1 MSGLITIKDKLQ
13 GDRIYFHFVENKDD
27 ARRAVEWAGRF
38 IGQELGM
45 DTESTGL
52 DCYLPDW
59 RLRTFQIGNDI
70 RSFVFPARFRKAIKA
85 VWSLDINW
93 IGYNG
98 PHDVRC
104 VDAYLGYESKVT
116 IAQEA
121 YITAHHSEPRKS
133 TEGGVDLGLKEQCI
147 AHVDP
152 SAGKWEVALKQSFKQ
167 ILVPMPGEY
176 YKSGPRKGQPKVRK
190 ALMSEGWALQD
201 IRHPAYIA
209 YAGADPILT
218 YRLWQYNRNAYS
230 RANGLYERDLAI
242 DLICDRLQRRGM
254 PVDEQYLIRYRAA
267 LNKRATQLR
276 DYLAAHMGVVNINS
290 GPQIATT
297 LIELGAKLT
306 LKTPSGKWQMD
317 NTVLE
322 SLQEDNNRDVRRL
335 VRYILTARRLTKRAE
350 VYAAGMLRGMDS
362 EGRVHP
368 SINSLAAR
376 TGRMSAGIFQQLP
389 TKEQE

>member
-1 MSGLITIKDKLQ
+1 LQ
-13 GDRIYFHFVENKDD
+13 GDRIYFHFVEDKDD
-27 ARRAVEWAGRF
+27 AKRAVNWTRQF
-38 IGQELGM
+38 IGQDLGM

-59 RLRTFQIGNDI
+59 RLRTFQLGNDI
-70 RSFVFPARFRKAIKA
+70 RSFILPAKFRAAITKI
-85 VWSLDINW
+85 WSFDINW

-104 VDAYLGYESKVT
+104 VDAYLGYESKVV
-116 IAQEA
+116 IEQEA

-167 ILVPMPGEY
+167 ITVPIPGEV
-176 YKSGPRKGQPKVRK
+176 YKSGPRKGQPKMRK

-209 YAGADPILT
+209 YAGADPILA
-218 YRLWQYNRNAYS
+218 YRLWRFNRNAYS
-230 RANGLYERDLAI
+230 RANGLYERDLKI

-254 PVDEQYLIRYRAA
+254 PVDERYLKRYRAA
-267 LNKRATQLR
+267 LNKRAAHFLE
-276 DYLAAHMGVVNINS
+276 LAAELGCTNINS
-290 GPQIATT
+290 GQQIAAT
-297 LIELGAKLT
+297 LIELGAQ
-306 LKTPSGKWQMD
+306 LKYRTPKGKWQTD

-322 SLQEDNNRDVRRL
+322 SLLHDENRDVRRL

-350 VYAAGMLRGMDS
+350 VYAAGMLRMMDS

-389 TKEQE
+389 TKDQD

>member
-1 MSGLITIKDKLQ
+1 
-13 GDRIYFHFVENKDD
+13 
-27 ARRAVEWAGRF
+27 
-38 IGQELGM
+38 M

-52 DCYLPDW
+52 NCYHPNW
-59 RLRTFQIGNDI
+59 KLRTFQVGDDI
-70 RSFVFPARFRKAIKA
+70 RSFVFPAKFRKAIET
-85 VWSLDINW
+85 VWSLNVDW

-104 VDAYLGYESKVT
+104 VDSYLGYESKVVVKHEAF
-116 IAQEA
+116 IA
-121 YITAHHSEPRKS
+121 AHHREPRKAE
-133 TEGGVDLGLKEQCI
+133 EGGTDLGLKDQCI

-152 SAGKWEVALKQSFKQ
+152 TAGKWEVALKQSFKQ
-167 ILVPMPGEY
+167 IKVPMEGEF
-176 YKSGPRKGQPKVRK
+176 YKSTRYNKTTGEVIYRKGDPKMRN
-190 ALMSEGWALQD
+190 ALMAEGWALQD

-218 YRLWQYNRNAYS
+218 YRLWRFNGNPYS
-230 RANGLYERDLAI
+230 KANGLYDRDLDI
-242 DLICDRLQRRGM
+242 DLICDRLQRRGLRID
-254 PVDEQYLIRYRAA
+254 VRYLTKYRAA
-267 LNKRATQLR
+267 LNKRAAHFLN
-276 DYLAAHMGVVNINS
+276 LAADLGCTNINS
-290 GPQIATT
+290 GTQIAQT

-306 LKTPSGKWQMD
+306 HKTPKGKWQTN

-322 SLQEDNNRDVRRL
+322 SLLSSDSRDVQRL

-350 VYAAGMLRGMDS
+350 VYAAGMLREMDS

-376 TGRMSAGIFQQLP
+376 TARMSAGIFQQLP

>member
-1 MSGLITIKDKLQ
+1 MSGLITIKDRLA
-13 GDRIYFHFVENKDD
+13 GDKIFFHFVETKED
-27 ARRAVEWAGRF
+27 AQRALGWANRF
-38 IGQELGM
+38 IGAPLGF

-52 DCYLPDW
+52 DCYHPSW
-59 RLRTFQIGNDI
+59 ELRTFQFGDDI
-70 RSFVFPARFRKAIKA
+70 RSFIIPAKRRRTITAI
-85 VWSLDINW
+85 WGLDIAW

-98 PHDVRC
+98 PHDVRS
-104 VDAYLGYESKVT
+104 VDSYLGYESKVVVEN
-116 IAQEA
+116 EA
-121 YITAHHSEPRKS
+121 YITAHHNEPRKS

-167 ILVPMPGEY
+167 IEVPMPGEF

-190 ALMSEGWALQD
+190 ALISEGWALQD

-218 YRLWQYNRNAYS
+218 YRLWQHNQHAYS

-254 PVDEQYLIRYRAA
+254 PVDEHYLKRYRAA
-267 LNKRATQLR
+267 LNKRAAHLLE
-276 DYLAAHMGVVNINS
+276 LAAEMGCTNINS
-290 GPQIATT
+290 GPQIAAT
-297 LIELGAKLT
+297 LIDLGAKLT
-306 LKTPSGKWQMD
+306 LKTPKGKWQTD

-322 SLQEDNNRDVRRL
+322 SLREDDNRDVRRL

-350 VYAAGMLRGMDS
+350 VYAAGMLRAMDAQ
-362 EGRVHP
+362 GRVHP

-389 TKEQE
+389 TKDQD